1 MMKQTLLLERVMD
14 QTRMAVIEDGELCEL
29 HIERPGTEN
38 LTGNIYLGRVEN
50 VLPGMNA
57 AFVDIGADK
66 NGFLAAEDAVTALN
80 ASEGR
85 RGPVRIGDLVRP
97 GQAIPVQVV
106 KAQPGAKGPRLTGR
120 ITLPGRLMAL
130 TPMESGVGVS
140 KKIADADEREWLS
153 AAGRALAGADGFGMI
168 LRTAADG
175 ADAAAIREEYARLS
189 EHWRDIAGRA
199 AHGVAPR
206 LLYDDNSLSLRAVR
220 DRLGAQTEALWV
232 DDAGLCQQ
240 VRALADRL
248 APEYTGRVRRHEGDI
263 PLFDVYRVDAQADKA
278 LQKYVWLKSGGSLVI
293 EETEALTVVD
303 VNTGKNV
310 GRRDAGETILANNLE
325 AARELMRQL
334 RLRDIGGIVVA
345 DFIDMAG
352 EAQKQA
358 LLDALRAC
366 AARDANRTKVV
377 GITALG
383 LVELT
388 RKKARQSLGRQLL
401 HTCPHCGGDGAVFA
415 HETTA
420 RRAIRELWRRRRGGD
435 ATPMLIMAA
444 PEVCGWM
451 KTIGAPEGG
460 ATWALPTEGL
470 EAGEYRLS
478 PVDPAALPAGCKL
491 LKRG

>member
-1 MMKQTLLLERVMD
+1 MLTEDVEAVWSDDDLCYDRMKVLAES
-14 QTRMAVIEDGELCEL
+14 MA
-29 HIERPGTEN
+29 P
-38 LTGNIYLGRVEN
+38 
-50 VLPGMNA
+50 
-57 AFVDIGADK
+57 
-66 NGFLAAEDAVTALN
+66 
-80 ASEGR
+80 
-85 RGPVRIGDLVRP
+85 
-97 GQAIPVQVV
+97 
-106 KAQPGAKGPRLTGR
+106 
-120 ITLPGRLMAL
+120 
-130 TPMESGVGVS
+130 
-140 KKIADADEREWLS
+140 
-153 AAGRALAGADGFGMI
+153 
-168 LRTAADG
+168 
-175 ADAAAIREEYARLS
+175 
-189 EHWRDIAGRA
+189 
-199 AHGVAPR
+199 
-206 LLYDDNSLSLRAVR
+206 
-220 DRLGAQTEALWV
+220 
-232 DDAGLCQQ
+232 
-240 VRALADRL
+240 ALADRI
-248 APEYTGRVRRHEGDI
+248 RRHAGDV
-263 PLFDVYRVDAQADKA
+263 PLFDLYRVDSQADRA
-278 LQKYVWLKSGGSLVI
+278 LQRYVWLKGGGSLVI

-303 VNTGKNV
+303 VNTGRNTGK
-310 GRRDAGETILANNLE
+310 RDSDDTILANNCE

-401 HTCPHCGGDGAVFA
+401 HVCPHCGGDGVVFA

-435 ATPMLIMAA
+435 ATPMLLMAA

-460 ATWALPTEGL
+460 ATWALPTEGV